1 MAHHHVA
8 WHGPPWEVECRSR
21 KLILW
26 KREVEGFVEGREA
39 RLNFKRKTV
48 CSTELTIQF
57 CDVSWPFYLLNWWE
71 TSISTERLE
80 KTAYPFNLESPAEM
94 TKQRNDLG
102 VSMGFF
108 VNGLLDSKGAIE
120 GGVLVFFVEMNW
132 VDVGWKVLSLG
143 DVRIHHCNQNVPDFS
158 MKTTCFFKP
167 SNLELRFMRQRK
179 EHWEW
184 K

>member
-1 MAHHHVA
+1 MVIGMIPRPWALIHGSPSRSMARST
-8 WHGPPWEVECRSR
+8 WEVDCRSR

-39 RLNFKRKTV
+39 RLNFKKTV

-80 KTAYPFNLESPAEM
+80 KTGYPFNLQSPAET
-94 TKQRNDLG
+94 TKRRNDLG
-102 VSMGFF
+102 VS
-108 VNGLLDSKGAIE
+108 
-120 GGVLVFFVEMNW
+120 GVLVFFVEMNW
-132 VDVGWKVLSLG
+132 VDVGWKVLILG
-143 DVRIHHCNQNVPDFS
+143 DVRIHHGNRNVSDFS
-158 MKTTCFFKP
+158 MKTTSFFKP
-167 SNLELRFMRQRK
+167 SKLELRFMRQRK